1 MEANIAMGAK
11 EKKSQKKKM
20 LISQRPDTFTICQ
33 VTIEEGVK
41 YIDADTFAIYK
52 DAEYIYYI

>member
-1 MEANIAMGAK
+1 
-11 EKKSQKKKM
+11 M

-33 VTIEEGVK
+33 VTIEERVQ